1 MSGRTKP
8 RVPRRYT
15 RVVNPLAHLLT
26 HSSKLRPQE
35 IEQVIAPKRVALLG
49 ATRAELTEQGF
60 NELCT
65 ALNIGEA
72 IETQGVVR
80 GVQYQLARA
89 RAVLE
94 SVGHSMDTPN
104 GWVPHALRWDALEA
118 LDVLLTIH
126 HYQLQQLQY
135 NEYQAAC
142 RLAEA
147 RVASERGLVIRQKES
162 CDA

>member
-8 RVPRRYT
+8 RVARRYT
-15 RVVNPLAHLLT
+15 KAVNPLAHLLT
-26 HSSKLRPQE
+26 HSSKLRPGE
-35 IEQVIAPKRVALLG
+35 IEQVMRPKRAALA
-49 ATRAELTEQGF
+49 ATQRGQMTEPHF

-80 GVQYQLARA
+80 GAKDHLARA

-94 SVGHSMDTPN
+94 SVGHSMDTTS
-104 GWVPHALRWDALEA
+104 GWVPHALRWDELDA

-126 HYQLQQLQY
+126 QYQLQQLQY

-147 RVASERGLVIRQKES
+147 RVASWVFRSNVTGHSGLS
-162 CDA
+162 